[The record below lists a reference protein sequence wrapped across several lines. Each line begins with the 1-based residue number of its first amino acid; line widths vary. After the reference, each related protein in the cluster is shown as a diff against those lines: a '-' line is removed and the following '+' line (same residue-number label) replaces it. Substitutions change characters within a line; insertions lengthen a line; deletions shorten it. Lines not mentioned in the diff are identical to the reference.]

1 MAVTT
6 TWAVKIGY
14 YNNGTT
20 FTKTDL
26 TSRTTGLT
34 IDQFT
39 DLGIVGTATAAVT
52 FHNND
57 GAMTPLAGGTFSS
70 TD

>member
-14 YNNGTT
+14 YDNGTT

-39 DLGIVGTATAAVT
+39 DLGALFAT
-52 FHNND
+52 
-57 GAMTPLAGGTFSS
+57 
-70 TD
+70 